1 MQTCSFLMDLP
12 SLEAANVSGVGS
24 GMLGKHLRRTAH
36 VEPETITKSKRLNQ
50 IHSRDSAL
58 YPYGFNSTGY

>member
-24 GMLGKHLRRTAH
+24 GVLGKHLRRTAH
-36 VEPETITKSKRLNQ
+36 VEPETITRE
-50 IHSRDSAL
+50 IET
-58 YPYGFNSTGY
+58 P